1 MYKAAIIGL
10 GNIGMEYD
18 VTSATH
24 PEAHTMAYVL
34 DEGFEL
40 VCAMDVQ
47 LSKAETLYRFSPET
61 KFYTDI
67 QGMFEAHSD
76 IEIVSVCTPPQWHL
90 QNLEYLI
97 RHTAV
102 PYIFCEKPLI
112 LSLAELPRLKALLD
126 FREITIVPNLSRRW
140 NPGIQSMRDKIVSQ
154 HYGTLQ
160 KVMIRYTRGIYNTGA
175 HLFDLL
181 HWCGIKPAK
190 VKVLDKVY
198 TSSEREGESTFSF
211 VFHGANDVRGY
222 AEAFDDTQYY
232 FFDIDF
238 YFSNGKIAFRNS
250 GDDIFYYSVGEH
262 HLFPQFP
269 ELRVETHTCDVLS
282 DSCLAHAIKDWRKIM
297 NREASPRCSWQDA
310 IYSLCV
316 ANALEKSYGKGDWV
330 SVQDIEE
337 LVSCDRGRLISH

>member
-1 MYKAAIIGL
+1 MHKAAIIGL

-24 PEAHTMAYVL
+24 PESHTMAYVL
-34 DEGFEL
+34 DDVFEL

-47 LSKAETLYRFSPET
+47 PSKAEMLHRFSPET

-67 QGMFEAHSD
+67 QVMFESHPD

-102 PYIFCEKPLI
+102 QYIFCEKPLI
-112 LSLAELPRLKALLD
+112 LSLEELPILKELLN
-126 FREITIVPNLSRRW
+126 FRKMIIVPNLSRRW
-140 NPGIQSMRDKIVSQ
+140 NPGIQNMREKIVSRY
-154 HYGTLQ
+154 YGTLQ

-181 HWCGIKPAK
+181 HWCGIKLAK

-211 VFHGANDVRGY
+211 VFHGADGVSGY

-250 GDDIFYYSVGEH
+250 GDDIFYYSVAEH
-262 HLFPQFP
+262 HLFPQFS
-269 ELRVETHTCDVLS
+269 ELRVDTHICDVLS
-282 DSCLAHAIKDWRKIM
+282 DSCLAYAMSDWKKII
-297 NREASPRCSWQDA
+297 NREIAPRCSWQDA
-310 IYSLCV
+310 ISPLCI
-316 ANALEKSYGKGDWV
+316 AKALEKSYGTGYWET
-330 SVQDIEE
+330 VQDIDAD
-337 LVSCDRGRLISH
+337 VSCDRGG